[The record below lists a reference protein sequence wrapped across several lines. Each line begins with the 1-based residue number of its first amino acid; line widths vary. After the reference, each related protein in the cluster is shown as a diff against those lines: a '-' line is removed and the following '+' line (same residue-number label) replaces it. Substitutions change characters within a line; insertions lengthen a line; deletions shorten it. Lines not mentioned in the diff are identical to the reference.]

1 MAHNALLQLS
11 SNEGIGRLIL
21 LEGLKYAVLVKPTV
35 HGKPVLTAQAIYFLD
50 QMESVAHVRH
60 EHELSVSELE
70 YILDNYLFEFAK
82 QHPET
87 RMTFRITEGKF
98 WQEDGSSMYN
108 SADQLLTR
116 TLVLDQLNDPSVL
129 QIDPFDAADTIDL
142 NHWDIGSNYA
152 NAVLAEYIENISVLL
167 KKKVVVKVLP
177 SEGRDGYF
185 GKLKVV
191 EPRALYID
199 AFQAAALEDIDP
211 HSVRAKCNNNVPASF
226 RLLDSRTYGCET
238 ELDVERIIATKYY
251 APILLSHFF
260 SGVKEMN
267 PLKAYLAYYNVLEY
281 YFEEAPA
288 LLSRHART
296 ELEQLKCVI
305 ELLTTESDVSAK
317 LTSTPSDIRSAITSP
332 LVPSVGPAIP
342 GVDAAQPSLQSE
354 FARWLYDI
362 RCAVVHSKKTR
373 RGAPVSSF
381 EPYAA
386 ASESVSSGIHIIRWL
401 AILCIEKDHDL
412 TKPVSPVS

>member
-11 SNEGIGRLIL
+11 GIEGIGRLIL
-21 LEGLKYAVLVKPTV
+21 FEGLKYAVLVKPTV
-35 HGKPVLTAQAIYFLD
+35 YGNPVLTAQAIYYLE

-60 EHELSVSELE
+60 EQELSPSELE

-82 QHPET
+82 QHPDT

-98 WQEDGSSMYN
+98 WEDDGSSMYN
-108 SADQLLTR
+108 SADQLLTL

-129 QIDPFDAADTIDL
+129 QINALDPADSIDL
-142 NHWDIGSNYA
+142 NHWDIGANYA
-152 NAVLAEYIENISVLL
+152 EAALAEYVENISVLL

-191 EPRALYID
+191 EPQAPYID

-211 HSVRAKCNNNVPASF
+211 HSLRANCNKDVPASF
-226 RLLDSRTYGCET
+226 RLLDSQTYGCET
-238 ELDVERIIATKYY
+238 ELAVETIIATKYY
-251 APILLSHFF
+251 TPILLSHFF

-288 LLSRHART
+288 RLSRHART

-305 ELLTTESDVSAK
+305 ELLTTEADVAAK
-317 LTSTPSDIRSAITSP
+317 LTSAPVDIRSAITSP

-342 GVDAAQPSLQSE
+342 GVDLALPSLRSE
-354 FARWLYDI
+354 FGRWLYNI

-381 EPYAA
+381 EPYTA
-386 ASESVSSGIHIIRWL
+386 ASKSVSLGIHIVRWL

-412 TKPVSPVS
+412 TNLSHP